1 MSATLDA
8 LAIDLAP
15 LLPWPLIAA
24 LAALATLL
32 VGYGLLRR
40 ARGSWWRAAAAA
52 VLVVALLNPSLVE
65 EQRTP
70 LEDVAVVLVD
80 QSPSQRLED
89 REAQTAE
96 ALAALEREL
105 GDAPGIELRVVD
117 AARGAGDD
125 GTKLF
130 GELGEALADVSR
142 RRIAGVIALSDG
154 EVHDAPV
161 DTQGLGFDAPVH
173 LLLTGRRDEGDRR
186 LAVTEAPSYG
196 LVGKE
201 IELTLRVDDLPVLTG
216 PTTTLLK
223 ISRDGEALPPVP
235 LAIGAEQRLPLTL
248 EHAGPTVFELEVDA
262 GPEELSLL
270 NNRAVVVVN
279 GVRDRLRVLLV
290 SGEPY
295 PGERSWRNL
304 LKSDPSVDLVHF
316 TILRPP
322 EKQDGT
328 PINELS
334 LIAFPIRELFDLK
347 LDEFD
352 LIIFD
357 RYRRRGVLPRAYFE
371 NIARYV
377 EEGGALLDSS
387 GTAYAGPLSLYDSPL
402 GRVLPGE
409 PTGEVIERG
418 FLPMVSEIG
427 FRHPVTSDLSPPG
440 PSAADGAAPP
450 PSWGRWFRTV
460 DTVVRRGTIVMTG
473 ADQRPLLVLDHF
485 GEGRVAQLLSDQI
498 WLWGRGFEGGGP
510 QADLLR
516 RIAHWAMKEPE
527 LEEEDLRA
535 TVVEGRLE
543 VTRRSLSEAPAEVEV
558 TLPSGDTRRLA
569 LEDAGQGRWTGV
581 LAADQLGLYRV
592 GDGTQTAFAAR
603 GALNPLEFAD
613 LRSTPDLMA
622 PIVEATGGAIHR
634 LAEAGVPDIRL
645 VRPGRD
651 TAGRGW
657 IALRHNGDYVVSGV
671 ERLSLLP
678 PALVLL
684 LGLGAAM
691 LAWWREGH

>member
-1 MSATLDA
+1 MNGLDA
-8 LAIDLAP
+8 LTVDLAP
-15 LLPWPLIAA
+15 LLPWTVVAVLGG
-24 LAALATLL
+24 LAGVL
-32 VGYGLLRR
+32 VLYALLRR
-40 ARGSWWRAAAAA
+40 ARGAVWRGAAAA
-52 VLVVALLNPSLVE
+52 VLVTALLNPSLIE
-65 EQRTP
+65 ERREP
-70 LEDVAVVLVD
+70 LTDVAVLLVD
-80 QSPSQRLED
+80 ESPSQRLAD
-89 REAQTAE
+89 RQAQTEAVLAELRRELE
-96 ALAALEREL
+96 AL
-105 GDAPGIELRVVD
+105 PGIETRVVR
-117 AARGAGDD
+117 AARGADDD

-130 GELGEALADVSR
+130 GDLAAALADVSG

-154 EVHDAPV
+154 QVHDVPGSL
-161 DTQGLGFDAPVH
+161 QELGFDAPVH
-173 LLLTGRRDEGDRR
+173 LLLTGRSDEGDRR

-201 IELTLRVDDLPVLTG
+201 IRLSLRVDDLPEATPGATAMLEV
-216 PTTTLLK
+216 
-223 ISRDGEALPPVP
+223 SRDGQRLPPVP
-235 LAIGAEQRLPLTL
+235 VALGAEMELPLMI
-248 EHAGPTVFELEVDA
+248 EHAGPTVFELEVEA
-262 GPEELSLL
+262 GPQELSLL

-377 EEGGALLDSS
+377 EEGGALLESS
-387 GTAYAGPLSLYDSPL
+387 GSAYAGPLSLYDSPL

-409 PTGEVIERG
+409 PTGEVIDRG
-418 FLPMVSEIG
+418 FRPTVSEIG
-427 FRHPVTSDLSPPG
+427 GRHPVTADLA
-440 PSAADGAAPP
+440 PSGKP

-460 DTVVRRGTIVMTG
+460 DAVVRRGVTVMDG
-473 ADQRPLLVLDHF
+473 VEGRPLLVLDRF
-485 GEGRVAQLLSDQI
+485 GKGRVAQILSDEI

-516 RIAHWAMKEPE
+516 RIAHWLMKEPE

-543 VTRRSLSEAPAEVEV
+543 VTRRTLGKRATDVEV
-558 TLPSGDTRRLA
+558 TMPSGSKRRLA
-569 LEDAGQGRWTGV
+569 LEDAGHGRWTAI
-581 LAADQLGLYRV
+581 LPADEIGLYRV
-592 GDGTQTAFAAR
+592 TDGTRTAFAAR
-603 GALNPLEFAD
+603 GSLNPLEFSD
-613 LRSTPDLMA
+613 LRATPDLMA
-622 PIVEATGGAIHR
+622 PIVEASGGAVHR
-634 LAEAGVPDIRL
+634 IAETGIPSLRL

-651 TAGRGW
+651 TMGRDW
-657 IALRHNGDYVVSGV
+657 IGLRRNNDYVVTGV
-671 ERLSLLP
+671 ERIPLLP
-678 PALVLL
+678 GALTLL
-684 LGLGAAM
+684 LALGAAM
-691 LAWWREGH
+691 LAWWREGR

>member
-1 MSATLDA
+1 MSETRDA

-15 LLPWPLIAA
+15 LLPWQLVAALGA
-24 LAALATLL
+24 LAAML
-32 VGYGLLRR
+32 VIYGLIRR
-40 ARGSWWRAAAAA
+40 ARGAAWRAAAAA
-52 VLVVALLNPSLVE
+52 VLVFALLNPSLVE

-70 LEDVAVVLVD
+70 LDDVAVVLVD
-80 QSPSQRLED
+80 RSPSQRLGE

-96 ALAALEREL
+96 ALATLEQALGEVSGL
-105 GDAPGIELRVVD
+105 ELRVVD
-117 AARGAGDD
+117 AARDAGDE

-130 GELGEALADVSR
+130 GELGKALADVSR

-161 DTQGLGFDAPVH
+161 DVDGLGFDAPVH
-173 LLLTGRRDEGDRR
+173 LLLTGTRDEGDRR

-201 IELTLRVDDLPVLTG
+201 IQLTLRVDDLPGADDTAMTV
-216 PTTTLLK
+216 LK
-223 ISRDGEALPPVP
+223 ISRDGVALPPLPIAV
-235 LAIGAEQRLPLTL
+235 GAQQTLPLLL

-262 GPEELSLL
+262 GPQELSLL

-377 EEGGALLDSS
+377 EGGGALLESS

-418 FLPMVSEIG
+418 FKPAVSEIG
-427 FRHPVTSDLSPPG
+427 LRHPVTADLVPG
-440 PSAADGAAPP
+440 AVPGEDAPEP
-450 PSWGRWFRTV
+450 AWGRWFRTV
-460 DTVVRRGTIVMTG
+460 DAVVRRGTTVMTG
-473 ADQRPLLVLDHF
+473 ADQRPLLVLDRF
-485 GEGRVAQLLSDQI
+485 GEGRVAQLMSDQI

-516 RIAHWAMKEPE
+516 RIAHWLMKEPE

-535 TVVEGRLE
+535 TVVQGRLE
-543 VTRRSLSEAPAEVEV
+543 VTRRSLSERPGDVQV
-558 TLPSGDTRRLA
+558 TLPSGATRRLA
-569 LEDAGQGRWTGV
+569 LEDAGQGRWTGI
-581 LAADQLGLYRV
+581 LAADELGLYRIS
-592 GDGTQTAFAAR
+592 DGTRTAFAAR

-613 LRSTPDLMA
+613 LRSTPDLLA
-622 PIVEATGGAIHR
+622 PIVEATGGAVHR
-634 LAEAGVPDIRL
+634 LAEGGVPDIRL

-651 TAGRGW
+651 TEGRGW
-657 IALRHNGDYVVSGV
+657 IGLRHNGDYVVSGV
-671 ERLSLLP
+671 ERTPLLP
-678 PALVLL
+678 AALVLL

-691 LAWWREGH
+691 IAWWREGR

>member
-1 MSATLDA
+1 MSGTLDA
-8 LAIDLAP
+8 LAVDLAP

-24 LAALATLL
+24 LGGLAALL
-32 VGYGLLRR
+32 VLYALVRR
-40 ARGSWWRAAAAA
+40 ARGAIWRAAAAA
-52 VLVVALLNPSLVE
+52 VLVVALLNPSLIQ
-65 EQRTP
+65 EQREP
-70 LEDVAVVLVD
+70 LADVAVLLVD
-80 QSPSQRLED
+80 RSPSQRLAD
-89 REAQTAE
+89 RDRQTDD
-96 ALAALEREL
+96 ALAALEEQL
-105 GDAPGIELRVVD
+105 EGLAGLDVRVVD
-117 AARGAGDD
+117 AARDAGDE
-125 GTKLF
+125 GTRLF
-130 GELGEALADVSR
+130 DDLGKALADVSR
-142 RRIAGVIALSDG
+142 RRVAGVIALSDG
-154 EVHDAPV
+154 QVHDAPA
-161 DTQGLGFDAPVH
+161 DLETLGFDAPVH
-173 LLLTGRRDEGDRR
+173 LLLTGRADEGDRR

-201 IELTLRVDDLPVLTG
+201 IEITLRVDDLPETDSAGMTMLR
-216 PTTTLLK
+216 
-223 ISRDGEALPPVP
+223 ISRDGERLQDMP
-235 LAIGAEQRLPLTL
+235 LALGAEQTLPLML
-248 EHAGPTVFELEVDA
+248 DHAGPTVFELAVDA
-262 GPEELSLL
+262 GPRELSLA

-377 EEGGALLDSS
+377 EDGGALLESS
-387 GTAYAGPLSLYDSPL
+387 GTAYAGPLSLFDSPL

-409 PTGEVIERG
+409 PTGDVIERG
-418 FLPMVSEIG
+418 FLPTVSEIG
-427 FRHPVTSDLSPPG
+427 LRHPVTADLS
-440 PSAADGAAPP
+440 SADGAPE
-450 PSWGRWFRTV
+450 WGRWFRTV
-460 DTVVRRGTIVMTG
+460 DAVVRRGTTVMTG
-473 ADQRPLLVLDHF
+473 ADERPLLVLDRF
-485 GEGRVAQLLSDQI
+485 GEGRVAQLMSDQI
-498 WLWGRGFEGGGP
+498 WLWGRGYEGGGP

-516 RIAHWAMKEPE
+516 RIAHWLMKEPE

-535 TVVEGRLE
+535 TVVQGRLE
-543 VTRRSLSEAPAEVEV
+543 VTRRSLSEQATEVEV
-558 TLPSGDTRRLA
+558 TLPSGDIRRLA
-569 LEDAGQGRWTGV
+569 LEDAGHGRWTGIV
-581 LAADQLGLYRV
+581 TADELGLYRV
-592 GDGTQTAFAAR
+592 SDGTHTAFAAR

-613 LRSTPDLMA
+613 LRATPDLMA
-622 PIVEATGGAIHR
+622 PIVEASGGAIAR
-634 LAEAGVPDIRL
+634 LAETGIPDIRL

-657 IALRHNGDYVVSGV
+657 IGLRHNADYVVTGV
-671 ERLSLLP
+671 ERLPLLP
-678 PALVLL
+678 AALVLL
-684 LGLGAAM
+684 LGLGTAM
-691 LAWWREGH
+691 LAWWREGR

>member
-1 MSATLDA
+1 MSGALDA
-8 LAIDLAP
+8 LSIELAP
-15 LLPWPLIAA
+15 LLPWQVVAA
-24 LAALATLL
+24 LGGLAALL
-32 VGYGLLRR
+32 VAYALARR
-40 ARGSWWRAAAAA
+40 ARGARRRAAAAA
-52 VLVVALLNPSLVE
+52 VLVVARLNPSLIE
-65 EQRTP
+65 EQRAP
-70 LEDVAVVLVD
+70 LDDVAVLLVD
-80 QSPSQRLED
+80 RSPSQRLAE
-89 REAQTAE
+89 RAAQTD
-96 ALAALEREL
+96 AAL
-105 GDAPGIELRVVD
+105 DALRQRLAGLAGLEVRVVD
-117 AARGAGDD
+117 AARDAGDD

-130 GELGEALADVSR
+130 GDLGNALADVSR

-154 EVHDAPV
+154 EVHDAPA
-161 DTQGLGFDAPVH
+161 DLAALGFDAPVH
-173 LLLTGRRDEGDRR
+173 LLLTGRPDEGDRR

-201 IELTLRVDDLPVLTG
+201 IELKLRVDDLPQAG
-216 PTTTLLK
+216 GAATTALR
-223 ISRDGEALPPVP
+223 ISRDGEAMPAVP
-235 LAIGAEQRLPLTL
+235 FAVGTEQSLTLML

-262 GPEELSLL
+262 GPQELSLA

-377 EEGGALLDSS
+377 ENGGALLESS
-387 GTAYAGPLSLYDSPL
+387 GASFAGPLSLFDSPL

-418 FLPMVSEIG
+418 FQPQVSEIG
-427 FRHPVTSDLSPPG
+427 LRHPVTADLVP
-440 PSAADGAAPP
+440 ADGKPT
-450 PSWGRWFRTV
+450 WGRWFRTV
-460 DTVVRRGTIVMTG
+460 DAVVRHGTTVMTG
-473 ADQRPLLVLDHF
+473 ADDRPLLVLDRF
-485 GEGRVAQLLSDQI
+485 GEGRVAQLMSDQI

-516 RIAHWAMKEPE
+516 RIAHWLMKEPE

-535 TVVEGRLE
+535 IVVEGRLE
-543 VTRRSLSEAPAEVEV
+543 VTRRSLSEQAVEVEV
-558 TLPSGDTRRLA
+558 TLPSGALRRLP
-569 LEDAGQGRWTGV
+569 LEPAGHGRWSAA
-581 LAADQLGLYRV
+581 LAADELGLYRIS
-592 GDGTQTAFAAR
+592 DGTHTAFAAR

-613 LRSTPDLMA
+613 LRATPEPLA
-622 PIVEATGGAIHR
+622 PIVAASGGATQW
-634 LAEAGVPDIRL
+634 LAESALPAIRL

-657 IALRHNGDYVVSGV
+657 IGLRHNGDYVVTGV
-671 ERLSLLP
+671 ERLPLLP
-678 PALVLL
+678 AALVLL
-684 LGLGAAM
+684 LGLGTAM
-691 LAWWREGH
+691 LAWWREGR

>member
-1 MSATLDA
+1 
-8 LAIDLAP
+8 
-15 LLPWPLIAA
+15 
-24 LAALATLL
+24 
-32 VGYGLLRR
+32 
-40 ARGSWWRAAAAA
+40 
-52 VLVVALLNPSLVE
+52 
-65 EQRTP
+65 
-70 LEDVAVVLVD
+70 
-80 QSPSQRLED
+80 
-89 REAQTAE
+89 
-96 ALAALEREL
+96 
-105 GDAPGIELRVVD
+105 
-117 AARGAGDD
+117 
-125 GTKLF
+125 
-130 GELGEALADVSR
+130 
-142 RRIAGVIALSDG
+142 
-154 EVHDAPV
+154 
-161 DTQGLGFDAPVH
+161 
-173 LLLTGRRDEGDRR
+173 
-186 LAVTEAPSYG
+186 
-196 LVGKE
+196 
-201 IELTLRVDDLPVLTG
+201 
-216 PTTTLLK
+216 
-223 ISRDGEALPPVP
+223 
-235 LAIGAEQRLPLTL
+235 
-248 EHAGPTVFELEVDA
+248 
-262 GPEELSLL
+262 
-270 NNRAVVVVN
+270 
-279 GVRDRLRVLLV
+279 
-290 SGEPY
+290 
-295 PGERSWRNL
+295 
-304 LKSDPSVDLVHF
+304 
-316 TILRPP
+316 
-322 EKQDGT
+322 
-328 PINELS
+328 
-334 LIAFPIRELFDLK
+334 
-347 LDEFD
+347 
-352 LIIFD
+352 
-357 RYRRRGVLPRAYFE
+357 VLPRAYFE

-691 LAWWREGH
+691 LAWWREGR

>member
-1 MSATLDA
+1 MSGTLDA
-8 LAIDLAP
+8 LAVDLAP

-24 LAALATLL
+24 LGAVAALL
-32 VGYGLLRR
+32 VLYALFRR
-40 ARGSWWRAAAAA
+40 ARGAIWRAAAAA
-52 VLVVALLNPSLVE
+52 VLVVALLNPSLIQ
-65 EQRTP
+65 EQRDP
-70 LEDVAVVLVD
+70 LADVAVLLVD
-80 QSPSQRLED
+80 RSPSQRLAD
-89 REAQTAE
+89 RDRQTDD
-96 ALAALEREL
+96 ALAALEEQL
-105 GDAPGIELRVVD
+105 DGLAGLEVRVVD
-117 AARGAGDD
+117 AARDAGDE
-125 GTKLF
+125 GTRLF
-130 GELGEALADVSR
+130 ADLGKALADVSR
-142 RRIAGVIALSDG
+142 RRVAGVIALSDG
-154 EVHDAPV
+154 QVHDAPA
-161 DTQGLGFDAPVH
+161 DLETLGLDAPVH
-173 LLLTGRRDEGDRR
+173 LLLTGRADEGDRR

-201 IELTLRVDDLPVLTG
+201 IEITLRVDDLPETDSAGMTMLR
-216 PTTTLLK
+216 
-223 ISRDGEALPPVP
+223 ISRDGEKLQDMP
-235 LAIGAEQRLPLTL
+235 LALGAEQTLPLML
-248 EHAGPTVFELEVDA
+248 DHAGPTVFELAVDA
-262 GPEELSLL
+262 GPRELSLA

-377 EEGGALLDSS
+377 EEGGALLESS
-387 GTAYAGPLSLYDSPL
+387 GTAYAGPLSLFDSPL

-409 PTGEVIERG
+409 PTGDVIERG
-418 FLPMVSEIG
+418 FLPTVSEIG
-427 FRHPVTSDLSPPG
+427 LRHPVTADLS
-440 PSAADGAAPP
+440 SADGTPR
-450 PSWGRWFRTV
+450 WGRWFRTV
-460 DTVVRRGTIVMTG
+460 DAVVRRGTTVMTG
-473 ADQRPLLVLDHF
+473 ADERPLLVLDRF
-485 GEGRVAQLLSDQI
+485 GEGRVAQLMSDQI
-498 WLWGRGFEGGGP
+498 WLWGRGYEGGGP

-516 RIAHWAMKEPE
+516 RIAHWLMKEPE

-535 TVVEGRLE
+535 TVVQGRLE
-543 VTRRSLSEAPAEVEV
+543 VTRRSLSDRPMEVEV
-558 TLPSGDTRRLA
+558 TLPSGDIRRLA
-569 LEDAGQGRWTGV
+569 LENSGHGRWTGI
-581 LAADQLGLYRV
+581 LTADELGLYRV
-592 GDGTQTAFAAR
+592 SDGTHTAFAAR
-603 GALNPLEFAD
+603 GSLNPLEFAD
-613 LRSTPDLMA
+613 LRATPDLMA
-622 PIVEATGGAIHR
+622 PIVEASGGATQ
-634 LAEAGVPDIRL
+634 LLSEMGLPDIRL

-657 IALRHNGDYVVSGV
+657 IGLRHNADYVVTGV
-671 ERLSLLP
+671 ERLPLLP
-678 PALVLL
+678 AALVLL

-691 LAWWREGH
+691 LAWWREGR

>member
-70 LEDVAVVLVD
+70 LDDVAVVLVD

-691 LAWWREGH
+691 LAWWREGR

>member
-1 MSATLDA
+1 M
-8 LAIDLAP
+8 
-15 LLPWPLIAA
+15 
-24 LAALATLL
+24 
-32 VGYGLLRR
+32 
-40 ARGSWWRAAAAA
+40 
-52 VLVVALLNPSLVE
+52 
-65 EQRTP
+65 
-70 LEDVAVVLVD
+70 
-80 QSPSQRLED
+80 
-89 REAQTAE
+89 
-96 ALAALEREL
+96 
-105 GDAPGIELRVVD
+105 VD

-409 PTGEVIERG
+409 PTGEVIERRC
-418 FLPMVSEIG
+418 V
-427 FRHPVTSDLSPPG
+427 
-440 PSAADGAAPP
+440 
-450 PSWGRWFRTV
+450 
-460 DTVVRRGTIVMTG
+460 
-473 ADQRPLLVLDHF
+473 
-485 GEGRVAQLLSDQI
+485 
-498 WLWGRGFEGGGP
+498 
-510 QADLLR
+510 
-516 RIAHWAMKEPE
+516 
-527 LEEEDLRA
+527 
-535 TVVEGRLE
+535 
-543 VTRRSLSEAPAEVEV
+543 
-558 TLPSGDTRRLA
+558 
-569 LEDAGQGRWTGV
+569 
-581 LAADQLGLYRV
+581 
-592 GDGTQTAFAAR
+592 
-603 GALNPLEFAD
+603 
-613 LRSTPDLMA
+613 
-622 PIVEATGGAIHR
+622 
-634 LAEAGVPDIRL
+634 
-645 VRPGRD
+645 
-651 TAGRGW
+651 
-657 IALRHNGDYVVSGV
+657 
-671 ERLSLLP
+671 
-678 PALVLL
+678 
-684 LGLGAAM
+684 
-691 LAWWREGH
+691 